1 MMPDTAHQTN
11 AAQPAPAGAD
21 CAVGTSMAR
30 SPMPKPS
37 MVSKIW
43 ITSDA
48 KTPASTADHVH
59 PKKALGTVRETM
71 TIPPSDVPCLQ
82 CGDKSSVP
90 NRNCRCCGPFNPNYL
105 EGVSNMT
112 FGRGAL

>member
-21 CAVGTSMAR
+21 CAVGTSIAR

-48 KTPASTADHVH
+48 KTPASTADHVQ

-71 TIPPSDVPCLQ
+71 TFLQVMFLVSQ

-105 EGVSNMT
+105 EGVS
-112 FGRGAL
+112 